1 MAKLIHRNDKITSP
15 EGRRFVVNSITFDGK
30 ILLDR
35 LDKQPREY
43 WQVWKNVVDVETR
56 ERTHA

>member
-30 ILLDR
+30 ILLER
-35 LDKQPREY
+35 LDRRDREHLL
-43 WQVWKNVVDVETR
+43 VWKNKADVETW